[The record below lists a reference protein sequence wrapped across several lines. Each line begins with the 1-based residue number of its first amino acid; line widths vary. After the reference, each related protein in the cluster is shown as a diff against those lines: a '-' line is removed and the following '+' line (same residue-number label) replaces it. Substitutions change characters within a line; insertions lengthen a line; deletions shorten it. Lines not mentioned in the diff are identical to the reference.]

1 MLARIANNLF
11 WMARY
16 LERSEHI
23 TRYAQVHYFSSID
36 APLSIKRENVL
47 ESVLQMAGAYTE
59 YVNKYDQMDERQVAY
74 FIGLEDNNP
83 ISVRYSISRAR
94 ENARGARDSIS
105 TELWEA
111 INTYYHY
118 TNSID
123 ALDIA
128 EQGIYEYTHKIL
140 QYSSIVN
147 GYIDQSLLRDETWS
161 VIHLGQHIE
170 RCVQIMRMMVT
181 KLMDLNRIPNNDWAS
196 TLRLFEIVNLLK
208 STETYDMSKIYYKD
222 VPNSS
227 YTLEFLTLNA
237 QCPKSIV
244 YNLQQIKDCIDFIS
258 NEKKVEQGSLQ
269 FQANKMLSTLSYT
282 TIEEISKNPLAF
294 YYECL
299 NQLYKLSELLEK
311 KYLTY

>member
-36 APLSIKRENVL
+36 APLSIKRESVL
-47 ESVLQMAGAYTE
+47 ESVLQMAGAYTD
-59 YVNKYDQMDERQVAY
+59 YVNKHDELEETQVVK
-74 FIGLEDNNP
+74 FIGLDDLNP

-105 TELWEA
+105 TELWET

-118 TNSID
+118 TNSIQ
-123 ALDIA
+123 AEDIA
-128 EQGIYEYTHKIL
+128 EQGMYEYTHRIL

-161 VIHLGQHIE
+161 IIHLGQHIE
-170 RCVQIMRMMVT
+170 RAVQIMRMIVT
-181 KLMDLNRIPNNDWAS
+181 KLMDLNRIPNNHWAS
-196 TLRLFEIVNLLK
+196 TLQLFEIVNLLK
-208 STETYDMSKIYYKD
+208 STETYDMSKIFYKD
-222 VPNSS
+222 VPNAT
-227 YTLEFLTLNA
+227 YTLAFLTLNA

-258 NEKKVEQGSLQ
+258 DDKNVKEGSLE
-269 FQANKMLSTLSYT
+269 FQANKMLATLSFT
-282 TIEEISKNPLAF
+282 TIEEVAKNPLAF

-299 NQLYKLSELLEK
+299 NQLYKLSDLLEK